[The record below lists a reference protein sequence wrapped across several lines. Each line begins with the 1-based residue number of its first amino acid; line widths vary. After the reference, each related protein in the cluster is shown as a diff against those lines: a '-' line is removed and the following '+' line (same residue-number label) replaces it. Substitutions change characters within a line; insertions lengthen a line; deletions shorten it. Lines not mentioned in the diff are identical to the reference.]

1 MSKTSTPEQHI
12 HQGRNIK
19 RYREMMG
26 IKQQAMAIDLG
37 DDWNQKKVS
46 RLEEKEV
53 IDKELLQQVSK
64 VLNIPMETLENQD
77 AEKAMINIQNNY
89 EGAVNNASGGVNN
102 GESGA
107 VNVFNPYEKIVELH
121 ERLLVA
127 EKEKN
132 DLLQQSLD
140 KLK

>member
-1 MSKTSTPEQHI
+1 
-12 HQGRNIK
+12 
-19 RYREMMG
+19 MMG

-77 AEKAMINIQNNY
+77 AEKAMVNIQNNY
-89 EGAVNNASGGVNN
+89 DGAVNNASGGVNN

-107 VNVFNPYEKIVELH
+107 VNVFNPYEKIVELY
-121 ERLLVA
+121 ERLLTV
-127 EKEKN
+127 EREKN